1 MDVID
6 YRKAILISLIVYI
19 LASFALFNTHAC
31 YHLFHTFLNYLR
43 DPTEYDPHIQDAS
56 KRYGLDHRL
65 IKALIKV
72 ESRFDSEA
80 ISPKGAM
87 GLMQL
92 MPETAKIMGVSHP
105 LDPKENIDGGAR
117 YLKYLLK
124 QFNNDVSL
132 ALAAYNAGPDA
143 VKRYGGVPPFKE
155 TREYLR
161 KVLEFYSDYRE
172 APERQG
178 SGQRRP

>member
-1 MDVID
+1 MDTIG
-6 YRKAILISLIVYI
+6 YRKAIPIALVVFI
-19 LASFALFNTHAC
+19 LASFALYHRHAC
-31 YHLFHTFLNYLR
+31 SHLFRIFLNYLR
-43 DPTEYDPHIQDAS
+43 DPTEFDPHIQDAS
-56 KRYGLDHRL
+56 QRYGLDHRL
-65 IKALIKV
+65 IKALIKA

-105 LDPKENIDGGAR
+105 LDPKENIEGGVR

-124 QFNNDVSL
+124 QFNDNLAL

-143 VKRYGGVPPFKE
+143 VKRYGGIPPFRE
-155 TREYLR
+155 TREYLK
-161 KVLEFYSDYRE
+161 KVLEFYSNYKE
-172 APERQG
+172 
-178 SGQRRP
+178 ST